1 MRDHRGRSPA
11 PRAIAKAVGS
21 FRREIEPATSL
32 ASIETVWE
40 EAVGAGIAAV
50 ASPVTERDGIL
61 TVECD
66 SSVWAE
72 ELTLMEPK
80 IRSRLASLL
89 ADEPPS
95 RIRFRSR

>member
-11 PRAIAKAVGS
+11 PRPIAKAVGS
-21 FRREIEPATSL
+21 FRQAIEPATPL
-32 ASIETVWE
+32 AAVETVWE
-40 EAVGAGIAAV
+40 EAVGVGIAAV
-50 ASPVTERDGIL
+50 AAPVTERDGVL
-61 TVECD
+61 TVECE

-80 IRSRLASLL
+80 IRSRLADLL

-95 RIRFRSR
+95 RIRFRAR